1 MLRRHAGARE
11 GKCCTLGRRRSLLY
25 STTPPAAHARRKAL
39 RLTVV
44 PPPCA
49 WGRNHKPP
57 VTETDRLRSQNCSQ
71 CEAPG
76 TPGPYQVLWPWA
88 HSKGTY
94 VQKGA
99 LHICPHLHLR
109 YITLRC
115 SRCTGL
121 ALVHP
126 HCQPTGIA
134 IGSLGAKQS
143 AWVQSGLLNVASRA
157 CLPTPVPFSGK
168 GALTTPARRAGSTP
182 ALRAGHCSVRDTQ
195 VTSTALPILMTF

>member
-11 GKCCTLGRRRSLLY
+11 GKCCTLGRRRWLLHL
-25 STTPPAAHARRKAL
+25 TTPPATHARRVAL

-49 WGRNHKPP
+49 RGRNHEPP
-57 VTETDRLRSQNCSQ
+57 VTEPDRFRSQNCSR
-71 CEAPG
+71 CEHRAPQVPTRCCG
-76 TPGPYQVLWPWA
+76 LGPNQ
-88 HSKGTY
+88 GTY

-99 LHICPHLHLR
+99 LHICPHPHLR
-109 YITLRC
+109 YITLCC

-134 IGSLGAKQS
+134 IGSTMVVCLNTVGGDAS
-143 AWVQSGLLNVASRA
+143 LLEHARCVTPG
-157 CLPTPVPFSGK
+157 PT
-168 GALTTPARRAGSTP
+168 
-182 ALRAGHCSVRDTQ
+182 
-195 VTSTALPILMTF
+195 